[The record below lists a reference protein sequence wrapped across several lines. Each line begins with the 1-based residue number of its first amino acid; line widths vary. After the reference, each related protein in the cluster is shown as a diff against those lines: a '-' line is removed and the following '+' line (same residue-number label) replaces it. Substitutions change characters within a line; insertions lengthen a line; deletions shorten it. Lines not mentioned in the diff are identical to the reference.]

1 MAGYGNFRMRH
12 DVPRTDTFTRTQV
25 LGTSAIAD
33 GPAEVRRRTREPLM
47 RRASQIKLTTG
58 GGVASL

>member
-1 MAGYGNFRMRH
+1 MRH
-12 DVPRTDTFTRTQV
+12 DVPRTDTFTRTEV

-33 GPAEVRRRTREPLM
+33 GPDEARRRTREQLM